1 MEYLIILLI
10 VVGLY
15 LVVNC
20 KKKFCANDSHAD
32 DSLDGGEFGN
42 KVDLPRVVKRKT
54 RKRTDK
60 AVKKKRT
67 TTRRKVVKKKKSK
80 K

>member
-20 KKKFCANDSHAD
+20 KNKFCANDSHAD

-42 KVDLPRVVKRKT
+42 KVGLPRAVKRKT

-60 AVKKKRT
+60 AINPKKI
-67 TTRRKVVKKKKSK
+67 TRRKVAKGKRKSK